1 MFYFVPL
8 AGAGRIMAHSNV
20 KPKLIGEL
28 LKVKLPSAIA
38 TSVAATPIGAKQ
50 KGGGLGEMSAP
61 EELPPPPYT
70 LDRELGRIVAH
81 ADVDKTFVALKVV
94 GPVGD
99 RHAEPER
106 GVVIDVDLHRLA
118 PRTPSFA
125 AVLERPDP
133 LFFLV
138 STDSTGA

>member
-8 AGAGRIMAHSNV
+8 AGAGWIMAHGDV
-20 KPKLIGEL
+20 KSKLIGEL

-50 KGGGLGEMSAP
+50 KGGGLGVMSAP
-61 EELPPPPYT
+61 EELPPPPHT
-70 LDRELGRIVAH
+70 LDRELGRVVAH
-81 ADVDKTFVALKVV
+81 ADVDKTLVALKVV

-99 RHAEPER
+99 RRAEPER
-106 GVVIDVDLHRLA
+106 GVVIDVDLHRIA
-118 PRTPSFA
+118 PRTPGYA

-133 LFFLV
+133 LFFLGV
-138 STDSTGA
+138 TERTGA